1 MLLEHASNATLS
13 KSCPWEVGVTLGSV
27 SLLQPSVMHYTQ
39 EDGKLEEKRH
49 GR

>member
-27 SLLQPSVMHYTQ
+27 SLLQPSIMIIPGRW
-39 EDGKLEEKRH
+39 EIRGKETW
-49 GR
+49 